1 MAQEETLD
9 FYEAMGLTVKGC
21 DFQGHFGAIT
31 KAELLS
37 QIHAAKEAG
46 GQGQAIIFL
55 WTGRGSDATL
65 ELSYYYD
72 TESTEYMAERSR
84 DVNSHHIAVGVNNIY
99 DSFARLQELG
109 CTILLPP
116 REGGYGFVESP
127 DGLSVELMQNGDALP
142 PQEPWASM
150 ASGFTPPHLKKTA
163 FGLEQLT
170 DGVAVITGSG
180 SGIGNGVA
188 RHCALQLG
196 MRVCVVDI
204 RGAAAEAAA
213 EAINEAAG
221 GVVAVGIEADVTSD
235 ESMGA
240 LPGAIAEAWPGA
252 SLRLVHANA
261 GVWPKPGV
269 LEGSTMADWDFTCAE
284 PLRL

>member
-1 MAQEETLD
+1 
-9 FYEAMGLTVKGC
+9 
-21 DFQGHFGAIT
+21 
-31 KAELLS
+31 
-37 QIHAAKEAG
+37 
-46 GQGQAIIFL
+46 
-55 WTGRGSDATL
+55 
-65 ELSYYYD
+65 
-72 TESTEYMAERSR
+72 
-84 DVNSHHIAVGVNNIY
+84 
-99 DSFARLQELG
+99 
-109 CTILLPP
+109 
-116 REGGYGFVESP
+116 
-127 DGLSVELMQNGDALP
+127 
-142 PQEPWASM
+142 M

-163 FGLEQLT
+163 FDLKQLT

-213 EAINEAAG
+213 EAINDAAG

-235 ESMGA
+235 ESMAA
-240 LPGAIAEAWPGA
+240 LPGAIADAWPGA

-284 PLRL
+284 PLSHLGFHVRRTAFTFSWLTTTRAGFRSTLSECYARSDARADHGRAGRARGSDHHQLNGGRDAQFRFC